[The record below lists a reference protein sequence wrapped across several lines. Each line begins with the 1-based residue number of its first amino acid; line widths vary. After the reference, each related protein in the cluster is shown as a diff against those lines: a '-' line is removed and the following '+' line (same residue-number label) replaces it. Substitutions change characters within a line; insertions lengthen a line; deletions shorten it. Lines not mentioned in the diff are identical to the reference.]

1 MTQYLVVAH
10 KTLIGSALLDEV
22 ARRIEAGPSHFH
34 LIVPI
39 DHPSDHKWSEGEC
52 QAEAAKRLDE
62 GLAAFAGLGAEATGE
77 VGDQNPVAAIAAVVR
92 VREVDEIILSTLPP
106 GSLPLAE
113 ARRDQPGPRPVRRAD
128 HPRRRQPRTGPVA
141 RG

>member
-10 KTLIGSALLDEV
+10 KTLVGSALLDEV
-22 ARRIEAGPSHFH
+22 SRRLEAGPSHFH

-106 GSLPLAE
+106 GPSRWLKLDVISRARDRFDVPITHVVATREPSL
-113 ARRDQPGPRPVRRAD
+113 
-128 HPRRRQPRTGPVA
+128 
-141 RG
+141 